1 MKFQRKFD
9 KNVFSSRFSR
19 PTLHVI
25 DGQLFAVGGNVE
37 SHDVDIF
44 DVGLDAWKVVK
55 NALKSPRQDHAATLV
70 DAMFFPECF

>member
-1 MKFQRKFD
+1 M
-9 KNVFSSRFSR
+9 
-19 PTLHVI
+19 I